1 MNCYEKLIKTMRSEA
16 SRYQVKF
23 PVKIAV
29 MTSPTTC
36 KYGNMELDSD
46 DLLFAEHL
54 THEVKKTILEN
65 GDRVLITQISEERF
79 AVIEKM
85 VEVS

>member
-1 MNCYEKLIKTMRSEA
+1 MNGYEKLIKTMREEA
-16 SRYQVKF
+16 GRNQTKY

-54 THEVKKTILEN
+54 THSEKKTILNN
-65 GDRVLITQISEERF
+65 GDKVLIAKVSEDKFALIERL
-79 AVIEKM
+79 
-85 VEVS
+85 VEV